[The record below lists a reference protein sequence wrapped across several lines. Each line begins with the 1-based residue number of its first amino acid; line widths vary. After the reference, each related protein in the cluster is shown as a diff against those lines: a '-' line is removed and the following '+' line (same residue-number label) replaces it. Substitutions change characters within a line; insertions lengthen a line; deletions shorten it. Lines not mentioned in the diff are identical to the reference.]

1 MLPVA
6 AVGVGRCRARVRRLR
21 RRRHRPGR
29 LDDLLRR
36 LVPRGRAAPRLDGG
50 RRDLPGHRDR
60 DGRPGPGA
68 RARTRQR
75 DREPGLGRQR
85 QHGWASRPW
94 PQHHR
99 RPRRTRRAARGR
111 RRGIPDRGARSR
123 RRHACPALWLRR
135 HEPPLEAN
143 RGGGPGARAPA
154 VRRLVRLC
162 RPALRTRGGHAGRS
176 ALPMSLLSVR
186 DLVVRFRT
194 EDGPVYAVNGVDL
207 DLAEGETLGLVGESG
222 SGKSVTSLAIIGL
235 LPRPGGRVERGQVL
249 FEGTDLTKLSEAALR
264 RLRGKEIA
272 MVFQDPMTSLNPVLS
287 IEEQVVETITAHRR
301 VRPEDA
307 RARAVELLDLV
318 GIPRP
323 QEQLRRYPHQFSGG
337 MRQRVMIAIALA
349 LQPKLLIADEPTT
362 ALDVTVQAQILELI
376 QKLTA
381 ESGTAV
387 ILISHDLGVVARTT
401 QHVAVMYAGFV
412 VESAGTS
419 ERCAPSTAS
428 RSPSTAGRPSA
439 SSASPGAGSRRSDAR
454 SCGSTGP
461 RPVWCSSRGR
471 TSPTPAARSFAGFG
485 GGSR

>member
-36 LVPRGRAAPRLDGG
+36 LVPRGRAAPRL
-50 RRDLPGHRDR
+50 
-60 DGRPGPGA
+60 A
-68 RARTRQR
+68 
-75 DREPGLGRQR
+75 
-85 QHGWASRPW
+85 
-94 PQHHR
+94 
-99 RPRRTRRAARGR
+99 
-111 RRGIPDRGARSR
+111 
-123 RRHACPALWLRR
+123 
-135 HEPPLEAN
+135 
-143 RGGGPGARAPA
+143 
-154 VRRLVRLC
+154 
-162 RPALRTRGGHAGRS
+162 
-176 ALPMSLLSVR
+176 
-186 DLVVRFRT
+186 
-194 EDGPVYAVNGVDL
+194 
-207 DLAEGETLGLVGESG
+207 
-222 SGKSVTSLAIIGL
+222 
-235 LPRPGGRVERGQVL
+235 GGRVERGQVL
-249 FEGTDLTKLSEAALR
+249 FEGTDLTKLSEATLR